1 MERVSTDSIV
11 SKAKQPEDTVPMKM
25 MTLLLELLKSNE
37 LSSLLAI
44 GGRGLAW
51 ARRALV
57 SY

>member
-1 MERVSTDSIV
+1 V